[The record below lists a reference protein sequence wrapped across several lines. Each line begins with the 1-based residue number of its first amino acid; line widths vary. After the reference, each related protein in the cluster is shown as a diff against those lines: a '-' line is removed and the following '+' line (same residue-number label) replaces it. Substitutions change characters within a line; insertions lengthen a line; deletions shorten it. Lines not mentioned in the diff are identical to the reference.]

1 MNLNKRR
8 LIFCTFIYS
17 CAAIGLIGAGLGSK
31 RWVVASAR
39 RTSNTTESV
48 GQVNLGLFYGDKYL
62 NIGYGLRTYSVD
74 VIEMM
79 KTDPDIMVYSLWA
92 LTVIGVLAGL
102 IMAVAAAVFAVIN
115 SAITPISALAGI
127 PGLYFWNISA
137 MFFQLLA
144 GSLWVGQYFQR
155 LQYNVM
161 NKDDRRN
168 KWTSE
173 GNASL
178 GFSFWFII
186 LASIL
191 HMLNIFIVFW
201 ATSNRSRKSPSPII
215 EEKTNGAIMLY

>member
-1 MNLNKRR
+1 MSLNKRR

-17 CAAIGLIGAGLGSK
+17 CAAIGLLGAALGTK

-79 KTDPDIMVYSLWA
+79 KNDPEIMIYSLWV
-92 LTVIGVLAGL
+92 LTVIFIMAGL
-102 IMAVAAAVFAVIN
+102 TMTIAAAVFAVIN
-115 SAITPISALAGI
+115 SAITPISALAGV

-137 MFFQLLA
+137 ILFELFAA
-144 GSLWVGQYFQR
+144 GLWVTQFYQR
-155 LQYNVM
+155 LQFNVM
-161 NKDDRRN
+161 SKDDRRN

-178 GFSFWFII
+178 GYSFWFII

-191 HMLNIFIVFW
+191 HMINVFTVFW
-201 ATSNRSRKSPSPII
+201 ATCSRTKKSPSPII

>member
-79 KTDPDIMVYSLWA
+79 KMDPDIMIYSLWA

-144 GSLWVGQYFQR
+144 GSFWVGQYFQR

-178 GFSFWFII
+178 GFSFWCV
-186 LASIL
+186 S
-191 HMLNIFIVFW
+191 
-201 ATSNRSRKSPSPII
+201 
-215 EEKTNGAIMLY
+215 

>member
-1 MNLNKRR
+1 
-8 LIFCTFIYS
+8 
-17 CAAIGLIGAGLGSK
+17 
-31 RWVVASAR
+31 
-39 RTSNTTESV
+39 
-48 GQVNLGLFYGDKYL
+48 
-62 NIGYGLRTYSVD
+62 
-74 VIEMM
+74 M

-92 LTVIGVLAGL
+92 LTVIGVFAGL

-137 MFFQLLA
+137 SKLHSLCYYYRVLSFVTVFAFFFPVILQLLA

-178 GFSFWFII
+178 GFSFWCVPLLFHFSV
-186 LASIL
+186 LT
-191 HMLNIFIVFW
+191 VVQ
-201 ATSNRSRKSPSPII
+201 
-215 EEKTNGAIMLY
+215 

>member
-1 MNLNKRR
+1 MCTCRQWRILGGSPGVLDPHPRTKCCFKINNNNQINNNL
-8 LIFCTFIYS
+8 
-17 CAAIGLIGAGLGSK
+17 
-31 RWVVASAR
+31 
-39 RTSNTTESV
+39 
-48 GQVNLGLFYGDKYL
+48 LFF
-62 NIGYGLRTYSVD
+62 T

-79 KTDPDIMVYSLWA
+79 KMDPDIMVYSLWV

-115 SAITPISALAGI
+115 SAITPISALAGV

-137 MFFQLLA
+137 SKYMAILLYSNNIIIVFFIFIFSFARFSVFFQLLA

-161 NKDDRRN
+161 SKDDRRN

-178 GFSFWFII
+178 GFSFWFVKIKS
-186 LASIL
+186 LK
-191 HMLNIFIVFW
+191 
-201 ATSNRSRKSPSPII
+201 AT
-215 EEKTNGAIMLY
+215 EK